1 MAVIFDGASLFSTQW
16 DNTGAWCKFSLLSCV
31 LEFVP
36 NSGCVEVV
44 DGMPSAADGDLACS
58 VGERAGVRHSGICDF
73 GPKLL
78 DVQGIHQASWHF
90 RWFRP
95 YPDIFGSPSHCFH
108 GPSRYAF
115 LPRFSKT

>member
-1 MAVIFDGASLFSTQW
+1 MAVIFDGASLFLTQW

-36 NSGCVEVV
+36 SSGCVEVV

-58 VGERAGVRHSGICDF
+58 VGERACVRHSGICDF

-95 YPDIFGSPSHCFH
+95 DPDICGSPSHCFH
-108 GPSRYAF
+108 GPARYAF
-115 LPRFSKT
+115 LRRFSKI

>member
-1 MAVIFDGASLFSTQW
+1 MVVIFYGASLFLTQW
-16 DNTGAWCKFSLLSCV
+16 DTTGAWCKFSLLSCV

-36 NSGCVEVV
+36 SSGCVEVV

-58 VGERAGVRHSGICDF
+58 VGERACVRHSGICDS

-78 DVQGIHQASWHF
+78 DVQGVHQASWHF
-90 RWFRP
+90 RWCRP
-95 YPDIFGSPSHCFH
+95 DPDICGSPPHCFH
-108 GPSRYAF
+108 GPSWYAF